1 MTRTALVSAL
11 GLMKRCT
18 FVHLFPPRYSS
29 NCVGL
34 YIRLNEKVRF
44 RQFFQRSAFGTG
56 HGERRFFGIRSGFR
70 DGQEFSGAF
79 LAVGTGEM
87 ITPWEILRRVQP
99 LEVIAKA
106 VAVTLAYL
114 LGFAITSHFH
124 EASSLTGAMLACVS
138 AIVVQQQPDIRHAV
152 QQGWLRVLGTFIG
165 AVVAYVYLVNFR
177 FSPAGMVV
185 AVVLEEVICMM
196 FKVPDNGK
204 MATITLIIVLIVS
217 ERSPDLSPLANGL
230 LRFSEATVGAVVGI
244 AAVWPVDRYRRW
256 RQASAASSPK
266 E

>member
-1 MTRTALVSAL
+1 
-11 GLMKRCT
+11 
-18 FVHLFPPRYSS
+18 
-29 NCVGL
+29 
-34 YIRLNEKVRF
+34 
-44 RQFFQRSAFGTG
+44 
-56 HGERRFFGIRSGFR
+56 
-70 DGQEFSGAF
+70 
-79 LAVGTGEM
+79 M

-196 FKVPDNGK
+196 FKGAGQRQNGYDHAYHRTDRLGTFPRPVAIGQRTAALLGGDGRCRGRYCGG
-204 MATITLIIVLIVS
+204 MARRPL
-217 ERSPDLSPLANGL
+217 PPLASGFGCL
-230 LRFSEATVGAVVGI
+230 FSEGVIREVAHTRQQVARRHPAFAGDLQFVDDDAAVGAGDREVGALVGLDGAGPLHYPPGSKCTAKI
-244 AAVWPVDRYRRW
+244 LAV
-256 RQASAASSPK
+256 SLGSPS
-266 E
+266 

>member
-1 MTRTALVSAL
+1 
-11 GLMKRCT
+11 
-18 FVHLFPPRYSS
+18 
-29 NCVGL
+29 
-34 YIRLNEKVRF
+34 
-44 RQFFQRSAFGTG
+44 
-56 HGERRFFGIRSGFR
+56 
-70 DGQEFSGAF
+70 
-79 LAVGTGEM
+79 
-87 ITPWEILRRVQP
+87 
-99 LEVIAKA
+99 
-106 VAVTLAYL
+106 
-114 LGFAITSHFH
+114 
-124 EASSLTGAMLACVS
+124 MLACVS

-266 E
+266 EYSERSRIPGSRSRADIRRLPAICNSSTTMRPSAQATAR

>member
-1 MTRTALVSAL
+1 
-11 GLMKRCT
+11 
-18 FVHLFPPRYSS
+18 
-29 NCVGL
+29 
-34 YIRLNEKVRF
+34 
-44 RQFFQRSAFGTG
+44 
-56 HGERRFFGIRSGFR
+56 
-70 DGQEFSGAF
+70 
-79 LAVGTGEM
+79 M
-87 ITPWEILRRVQP
+87 ITPWEILHRVQP

-256 RQASAASSPK
+256 RDMGVFVMIGVYAFSIIDAYVDASLSEFDISDDLTLRVEPAFMNSNPQSRNPFRSGALGLQCSLTF
-266 E
+266 

>member
-1 MTRTALVSAL
+1 
-11 GLMKRCT
+11 
-18 FVHLFPPRYSS
+18 
-29 NCVGL
+29 
-34 YIRLNEKVRF
+34 
-44 RQFFQRSAFGTG
+44 
-56 HGERRFFGIRSGFR
+56 
-70 DGQEFSGAF
+70 
-79 LAVGTGEM
+79 M

-185 AVVLEEVICMM
+185 AVVL
-196 FKVPDNGK
+196 
-204 MATITLIIVLIVS
+204 IVS

>member
-1 MTRTALVSAL
+1 
-11 GLMKRCT
+11 
-18 FVHLFPPRYSS
+18 
-29 NCVGL
+29 
-34 YIRLNEKVRF
+34 
-44 RQFFQRSAFGTG
+44 
-56 HGERRFFGIRSGFR
+56 
-70 DGQEFSGAF
+70 
-79 LAVGTGEM
+79 M

-230 LRFSEATVGAVVGI
+230 LRFSDGIEVGEEVVLMTTKGEAIAVGI
-244 AAVWPVDRYRRW
+244 AQVGDRYRRW

>member
-1 MTRTALVSAL
+1 
-11 GLMKRCT
+11 
-18 FVHLFPPRYSS
+18 
-29 NCVGL
+29 
-34 YIRLNEKVRF
+34 
-44 RQFFQRSAFGTG
+44 
-56 HGERRFFGIRSGFR
+56 
-70 DGQEFSGAF
+70 
-79 LAVGTGEM
+79 M

-204 MATITLIIVLIVS
+204 MA
-217 ERSPDLSPLANGL
+217 NGL

>member
-1 MTRTALVSAL
+1 MARTALVSAL

-29 NCVGL
+29 NCVSL
-34 YIRLNEKVRF
+34 YTRLNEKVRF

-124 EASSLTGAMLACVS
+124 EASSLTGTMLACVS

-152 QQGWLRVLGTFIG
+152 SRGGCGCWAPSSV
-165 AVVAYVYLVNFR
+165 
-177 FSPAGMVV
+177 
-185 AVVLEEVICMM
+185 
-196 FKVPDNGK
+196 
-204 MATITLIIVLIVS
+204 
-217 ERSPDLSPLANGL
+217 RS
-230 LRFSEATVGAVVGI
+230 
-244 AAVWPVDRYRRW
+244 WPMSIW
-256 RQASAASSPK
+256 
-266 E
+266 